1 MLCSIEFDAQTNS
14 NSSFFPESS
23 IIKPKLIKRKSNSI
37 EQLKLMSTVIRPKK
51 AGARNNKSNFLIGI

>member
-1 MLCSIEFDAQTNS
+1 MLCSIQFDAQTNS
-14 NSSFFPESS
+14 NSSFFSESS

-37 EQLKLMSTVIRPKK
+37 EQLKIDVHKK